1 MAGRDPLS
9 PEWTQ
14 ASPDVRL
21 DVLRAELQ
29 REVVDDTDV
38 TDALTALVDA
48 LDYQR
53 RKPLRLPIR

>member
-9 PEWTQ
+9 PEWSQ

-29 REVVDDTDV
+29 RDVDDTDV

-48 LDYQR
+48 LDFQR
-53 RKPLRLPIR
+53 RKPLRLPG